1 MIRWAMRHLFLVKPG
16 HDVSSDRR
24 AALLLPLALALG
36 ACGKMGDLEAPPGA
50 DPARSKD
57 VFKKPR

>member
-1 MIRWAMRHLFLVKPG
+1 MIRWAIRHLSLAMAG
-16 HDVSSDRR
+16 ADVSSGRR

-36 ACGKMGDLEAPPGA
+36 ACGKMGDNEAPPGA

>member
-1 MIRWAMRHLFLVKPG
+1 MAG
-16 HDVSSDRR
+16 ADVSSGRR

-36 ACGKMGDLEAPPGA
+36 ACGKMGDNEAPPGA